1 MFEILVID
9 DDKNTRILMN
19 AILLGAGY
27 TPVLAEDGEKALE
40 IYNTHHVDMV
50 IADIMMPNLDGYEFT
65 KILRKSNQDI
75 PIIMVSAKELPD
87 DRKKGFKAGID
98 DYLVKPVDEEELL
111 LHIKAIERRLKIAG
125 DRKITIGSVVLDY
138 DSFTVN
144 VNGEEILLPQKEFKL
159 LYLLLSNP
167 GRIYTRIQLMDEI
180 WGTDTDTGWETVTVH
195 IGRLRK
201 RFENIKEFEIVSVRG
216 IKAYMKK
223 KLVLISSFIVF
234 LIQTVSMLI
243 VGTIST
249 ILIHSGII
257 TINGSSKTRVIMVIC
272 CILGAS
278 ILIGFIVSIIFTR
291 IPVKPLDELIK
302 GMDRLADGDYS
313 VRIKFNKNPGL
324 KKVEHSFNK
333 MAEELQNTEL
343 LSSNFINDFSHEFK
357 TPLVSILGFTKLLR
371 KNILTDEEREEYLG
385 IIEEEM
391 KRLYTMANGILNL
404 TKVENQSILTNV
416 TKYNLSE
423 QIRLAVLL
431 LESKWTAKNI
441 NMNID
446 FGEYTI
452 NANEEMMKQVWINL
466 LDNAIKF
473 SPCISSC
480 CHSIYP
486 EIISTC
492 RHFMESRNFCKQIFL
507 YLVHITLPPFS
518 YMILLHYRC
527 QAELATSHVR
537 LKLPLCHQQLL

>member
-1 MFEILVID
+1 
-9 DDKNTRILMN
+9 MN
-19 AILLGAGY
+19 C
-27 TPVLAEDGEKALE
+27 
-40 IYNTHHVDMV
+40 
-50 IADIMMPNLDGYEFT
+50 F
-65 KILRKSNQDI
+65 
-75 PIIMVSAKELPD
+75 
-87 DRKKGFKAGID
+87 
-98 DYLVKPVDEEELL
+98 
-111 LHIKAIERRLKIAG
+111 
-125 DRKITIGSVVLDY
+125 
-138 DSFTVN
+138 
-144 VNGEEILLPQKEFKL
+144 
-159 LYLLLSNP
+159 
-167 GRIYTRIQLMDEI
+167 
-180 WGTDTDTGWETVTVH
+180 
-195 IGRLRK
+195 
-201 RFENIKEFEIVSVRG
+201 
-216 IKAYMKK
+216 MKK

-313 VRIKFNKNPGL
+313 VRINFNKNPGL

-416 TKYNLSE
+416 TEYNLSE
-423 QIRLAVLL
+423 QIRLTVLL
-431 LESKWTAKNI
+431 LESKWTARNI

-473 SPCISSC
+473 SPEGEEISIRISNKSEHIYVSISGKGPHIADEEINKIFRKFYQSDSS
-480 CHSIYP
+480 HSTEGTGIGLALVSR
-486 EIISTC
+486 IIELHKGRIEVNSDKNINT
-492 RHFMESRNFCKQIFL
+492 FT
-507 YLVHITLPPFS
+507 V
-518 YMILLHYRC
+518 IL
-527 QAELATSHVR
+527 
-537 LKLPLCHQQLL
+537 

>member
-1 MFEILVID
+1 
-9 DDKNTRILMN
+9 
-19 AILLGAGY
+19 
-27 TPVLAEDGEKALE
+27 
-40 IYNTHHVDMV
+40 
-50 IADIMMPNLDGYEFT
+50 
-65 KILRKSNQDI
+65 
-75 PIIMVSAKELPD
+75 
-87 DRKKGFKAGID
+87 
-98 DYLVKPVDEEELL
+98 
-111 LHIKAIERRLKIAG
+111 
-125 DRKITIGSVVLDY
+125 
-138 DSFTVN
+138 
-144 VNGEEILLPQKEFKL
+144 
-159 LYLLLSNP
+159 
-167 GRIYTRIQLMDEI
+167 
-180 WGTDTDTGWETVTVH
+180 
-195 IGRLRK
+195 
-201 RFENIKEFEIVSVRG
+201 
-216 IKAYMKK
+216 MKK

-257 TINGSSKTRVIMVIC
+257 TIKGSSKTRVIMVIC

-313 VRIKFNKNPGL
+313 VRINFNKNPGF
-324 KKVEHSFNK
+324 KNVEHSFNK

-343 LSSNFINDFSHEFK
+343 LSSSFINDFSHEFK

-371 KNILTDEEREEYLG
+371 KNILTGEEREEYLG

-416 TKYNLSE
+416 TEYNLSE
-423 QIRLAVLL
+423 QIRLTVLL
-431 LESKWTAKNI
+431 LESKWTARNI

-473 SPCISSC
+473 SPEGEEISIRISKKNEHIYVSISGKGPHIEDEEINKIFRKFYQSDSS
-480 CHSIYP
+480 HSTEGTGIGLALVSR
-486 EIISTC
+486 IIELHKGRIEVNSDKNINT
-492 RHFMESRNFCKQIFL
+492 FT
-507 YLVHITLPPFS
+507 V
-518 YMILLHYRC
+518 IL
-527 QAELATSHVR
+527 
-537 LKLPLCHQQLL
+537 

>member
-1 MFEILVID
+1 
-9 DDKNTRILMN
+9 
-19 AILLGAGY
+19 
-27 TPVLAEDGEKALE
+27 
-40 IYNTHHVDMV
+40 
-50 IADIMMPNLDGYEFT
+50 
-65 KILRKSNQDI
+65 
-75 PIIMVSAKELPD
+75 
-87 DRKKGFKAGID
+87 
-98 DYLVKPVDEEELL
+98 
-111 LHIKAIERRLKIAG
+111 
-125 DRKITIGSVVLDY
+125 
-138 DSFTVN
+138 
-144 VNGEEILLPQKEFKL
+144 
-159 LYLLLSNP
+159 
-167 GRIYTRIQLMDEI
+167 
-180 WGTDTDTGWETVTVH
+180 
-195 IGRLRK
+195 
-201 RFENIKEFEIVSVRG
+201 
-216 IKAYMKK
+216 MKK

-416 TKYNLSE
+416 T
-423 QIRLAVLL
+423 
-431 LESKWTAKNI
+431 
-441 NMNID
+441 
-446 FGEYTI
+446 EY
-452 NANEEMMKQVWINL
+452 NEEMMKQVWINL

-473 SPCISSC
+473 SPEGEEISIRISNKNEHIYVSISGKGPHIEDEEINKIFRKFYQSDSS
-480 CHSIYP
+480 HSTEGTGIGLALVSR
-486 EIISTC
+486 IIELHKGRIEVNSDKNINT
-492 RHFMESRNFCKQIFL
+492 FT
-507 YLVHITLPPFS
+507 V
-518 YMILLHYRC
+518 IL
-527 QAELATSHVR
+527 
-537 LKLPLCHQQLL
+537 